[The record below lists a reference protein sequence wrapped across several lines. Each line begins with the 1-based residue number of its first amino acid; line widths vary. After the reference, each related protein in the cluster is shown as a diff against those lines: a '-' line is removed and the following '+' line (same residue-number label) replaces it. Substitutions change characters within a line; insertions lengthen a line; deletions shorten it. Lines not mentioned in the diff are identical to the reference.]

1 MIILQCVSDKKK
13 LRIRFHCYIDEEGKT
28 YMNVYN
34 NDYNCQ
40 FPKDIRQEGL
50 FYEIPDSNMSIVND
64 GKKTPFYKVSK
75 YNIRILT
82 ADEAKVYDK
91 SNAVDISNLK
101 LYEISECVICFS
113 EPSSVIFIPCAHLAL
128 CRSCYDGVKK
138 CNNKCPLCRKYITN
152 IIEHHKQDE
161 NVVA

>member
-113 EPSSVIFIPCAHLAL
+113 EPSSVIFIP
-128 CRSCYDGVKK
+128 
-138 CNNKCPLCRKYITN
+138 
-152 IIEHHKQDE
+152 
-161 NVVA
+161 